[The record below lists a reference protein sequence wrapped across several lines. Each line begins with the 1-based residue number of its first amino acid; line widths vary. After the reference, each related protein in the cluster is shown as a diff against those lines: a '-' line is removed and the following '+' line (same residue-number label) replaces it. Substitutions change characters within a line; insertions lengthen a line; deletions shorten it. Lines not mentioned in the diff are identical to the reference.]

1 MYPQRVGRQKHLLNI
16 EFNFNDRRRGGNDGP
31 RKNGP
36 PGAGGDRR
44 GPRDGPRD
52 GPRRDGPLTG
62 GQRPPRRDVQPRHA
76 AAVDGA
82 VSSSSSSPTEA
93 VAAVAAAGSIAAV
106 SPVAAAAAAAAE
118 PAAAAATT
126 TTAAAAAQSFGGAAE
141 EQRQQEQRKP
151 RVPRH
156 VEEPQRRR
164 PGYVSVHVH
173 CDDGCPSL
181 LDYSVSLSFE
191 LSRWLYLCCSQRN
204 AFNERNKT
212 EIDQRSFHVLFVSER
227 FETGIISI
235 LHYFQ
240 L

>member
-1 MYPQRVGRQKHLLNI
+1 MSILVLLRSAQNETDSDEELEYDPSMYPQRVGRQKHLLNI

-62 GQRPPRRDVQPRHA
+62 GQRPPRRDVQPRHG
-76 AAVDGA
+76 AAVEGA
-82 VSSSSSSPTEA
+82 VSSSSPTTEA
-93 VAAVAAAGSIAAV
+93 VAAVAAAGPIAAV
-106 SPVAAAAAAAAE
+106 SPAAAAAAE
-118 PAAAAATT
+118 PAAAAAAAAAATT
-126 TTAAAAAQSFGGAAE
+126 TTAAAAAAQSFGGAAE

-173 CDDGCPSL
+173 CGQC
-181 LDYSVSLSFE
+181 
-191 LSRWLYLCCSQRN
+191 
-204 AFNERNKT
+204 
-212 EIDQRSFHVLFVSER
+212 
-227 FETGIISI
+227 
-235 LHYFQ
+235 
-240 L
+240 